1 MKYVIIAII
10 IGFLG
15 LGIFSYINNKN
26 NVPAPEAAPVAQ
38 STDTAAPVT
47 EATQATST
55 TTGDTATTPAPD
67 TTKIIKTVKTKNG
80 MTIETLKEGT
90 GDAITNG
97 KIASMK
103 YTGMLMDGTVFDA
116 TDKHG
121 GTPFEF
127 TLGAGQV
134 IKGWDQG
141 VLGMKIGE
149 QRKLTIPSDLAY
161 GPSGIPGAI
170 PGGATL
176 IFTVELVSFK

>member
-15 LGIFSYINNKN
+15 LGIFSYVHNRS
-26 NVPAPEAAPVAQ
+26 NVNAPIADQSVAPSPTAPAVELPATTTP
-38 STDTAAPVT
+38 TDTSA
-47 EATQATST
+47 Q
-55 TTGDTATTPAPD
+55 TAPAPD

-141 VLGMKIGE
+141 VLGMKVGE

-176 IFTVELVSFK
+176 VFTVELISFK